1 MAEVKNVSV
10 AITGAIPW
18 KQNPIY
24 PGITPISFAHHA
36 ELLEYIIKIQESLD
50 ALTLSTMALQY
61 KPRGDLK
68 KQVGSIKDLNL
79 NQDIVYIFKNK
90 TVQPVIITK
99 GLSDVSNVEII
110 DGLKEGDKIIVEQI
124 NNFKGKSPKK

>member
-1 MAEVKNVSV
+1 MVKYYYIQ
-10 AITGAIPW
+10 A
-18 KQNPIY
+18 
-24 PGITPISFAHHA
+24 
-36 ELLEYIIKIQESLD
+36 LLEIYL
-50 ALTLSTMALQY
+50 
-61 KPRGDLK
+61 
-68 KQVGSIKDLNL
+68 KDLNL